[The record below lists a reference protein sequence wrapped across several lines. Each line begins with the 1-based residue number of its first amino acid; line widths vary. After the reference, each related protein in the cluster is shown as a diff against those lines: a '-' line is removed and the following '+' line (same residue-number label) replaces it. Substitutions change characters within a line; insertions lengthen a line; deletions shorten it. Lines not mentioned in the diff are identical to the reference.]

1 MLDQR
6 SLNRLKGVD
15 EDLVEIVLRA
25 SNSSSVPFI
34 ITEGIRTIQRQAE
47 LVARG
52 ASRTMASK
60 HITGRA
66 VDVAAVVDG
75 KVSWDWKYY
84 TQISVAFKEAA
95 EELGVSLRW
104 GGDWKTFKDGPHF
117 ELL

>member
-6 SLNRLKGVD
+6 SNTKLVGVQQ
-15 EDLVEIVLRA
+15 DLVEVVYLAYTLSKI
-25 SNSSSVPFI
+25 PFI
-34 ITEGIRTIQRQAE
+34 ITEGIRTTKRQAE
-47 LVARG
+47 LMAKG
-52 ASRTMASK
+52 ASKTMASK

-75 KVSWDWKYY
+75 KISWDMKYY
-84 TQISVAFKEAA
+84 AQISVAFKQAA
-95 EELGVSLRW
+95 KELGVSLRW